1 MQAASNKLL
10 RKILQRS
17 TQFHRQHTV
26 EIEKVDFQNSAK
38 IYYFLCE
45 AQEKGLS
52 NSSIG
57 DVCLWQWK
65 KLAAYK
71 KLYNSQKKHGLMKN
85 CAKVRSHGYG
95 IYENVI
101 VKVVAIRKKNMNG

>member
-1 MQAASNKLL
+1 MYVCDN
-10 RKILQRS
+10 
-17 TQFHRQHTV
+17 
-26 EIEKVDFQNSAK
+26 EKNSQP
-38 IYYFLCE
+38 I
-45 AQEKGLS
+45 
-52 NSSIG
+52 
-57 DVCLWQWK
+57 
-65 KLAAYK
+65 K